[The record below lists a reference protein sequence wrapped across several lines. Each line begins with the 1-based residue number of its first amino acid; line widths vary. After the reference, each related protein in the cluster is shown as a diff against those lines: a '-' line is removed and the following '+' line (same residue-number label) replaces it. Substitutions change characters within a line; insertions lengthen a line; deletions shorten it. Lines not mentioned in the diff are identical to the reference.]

1 LFNNKLHSFV
11 GTESHKW
18 AANIG
23 NLFGNAKCFGF
34 FGNFGMIGAGRL
46 KYVMKM

>member
-34 FGNFGMIGAGRL
+34 LGKFGIAGVLRIAE
-46 KYVMKM
+46 